1 MSAIVEALNRRANG
15 GNPTLSFEFFPP
27 KDDAGFATLN
37 DSFEQLQRLS
47 PDFVSV
53 TYGAGGSNRER
64 SIAVVESFSSRVA
77 TIGHLTCV
85 GATRQSTQAVIAQFE
100 QAGVAGILA
109 IRGDNPADNPDAL
122 SQGELKRAVEL
133 VSLAQESSS
142 LPVGVAAFP
151 EKHPESVDIAA
162 DVRVLKIK
170 QDAGA
175 RFAVT
180 QLFFAAS
187 HYVELVDAAREAGVT
202 MPILPGLMPIANA
215 KNVLRMAQLSGAS
228 VPSDLHGRLISAP
241 DDDAA
246 REIGMAYTVQ
256 LGRELLEA
264 GAPGLHIFA
273 LNQSKAATRVAQ
285 EVGLA

>member
-1 MSAIVEALNRRANG
+1 M
-15 GNPTLSFEFFPP
+15 
-27 KDDAGFATLN
+27 
-37 DSFEQLQRLS
+37 
-47 PDFVSV
+47 
-53 TYGAGGSNRER
+53 
-64 SIAVVESFSSRVA
+64 
-77 TIGHLTCV
+77 
-85 GATRQSTQAVIAQFE
+85 
-100 QAGVAGILA
+100 AGILA
-109 IRGDNPADNPDAL
+109 IRGDNPADQPDAL
-122 SQGELKRAVEL
+122 NKGELKRAVEL
-133 VSLAQESSS
+133 VTLAQECSS

-175 RFAVT
+175 KFAVT

-187 HYVELVDAAREAGVT
+187 HYVELVDAARAAGVT

-215 KNVLRMAQLSGAS
+215 KNVLRMAQLSGAT
-228 VPSDLHGRLISAP
+228 VPSDLHDRLISAT
-241 DDDAA
+241 DEDAA

-256 LGRELLEA
+256 LGRELLSA

-285 EVGLA
+285 EVVLT

>member
-1 MSAIVEALNRRANG
+1 MSAIVEALNRRSTG
-15 GNPTLSFEFFPP
+15 GRPTLSFEFFPP
-27 KDDAGFATLN
+27 KDDAGFDTLRA
-37 DSFEQLQRLS
+37 SFDELQKLS

-64 SIAVVESFSSRVA
+64 SIAVVESFSSRVP

-85 GATRQSTQAVIAQFE
+85 GATRQSTQEVIRQFE
-100 QAGVAGILA
+100 AAGVAGILA

-133 VSLAQESSS
+133 VSLAQEASS
-142 LPVGVAAFP
+142 LSVGVAAFP
-151 EKHPESVDIAA
+151 EKHPESIDIAA

-175 RFAVT
+175 SFAVT

-187 HYVELVDAAREAGVT
+187 HYLELVDAARAAGVT

-215 KNVLRMAQLSGAS
+215 KNVLRMATLSGAT
-228 VPSDLHGRLISAP
+228 VPKDLHDRLLGAP
-241 DDDAA
+241 DEDAA
-246 REIGMAYTVQ
+246 REIGMSYTIE
-256 LGRELLEA
+256 LGRELLA
-264 GAPGLHIFA
+264 GGAPGLHIFA
-273 LNQSKAATRVAQ
+273 LNQSKAATRVAT

>member
-1 MSAIVEALNRRANG
+1 MSAIVEALNRRASG
-15 GNPTLSFEFFPP
+15 GKPTLSFEFFPP
-27 KDDAGFATLN
+27 KDDAGFVALN
-37 DSFEQLQRLS
+37 ASFDQLQQLS

-64 SIAVVESFSSRVA
+64 SIAVVENFSSRVA

-85 GATRQSTQAVIAQFE
+85 GATRQSTQDVICQFE
-100 QAGVAGILA
+100 AAGVAGILA

-122 SQGELKRAVEL
+122 NQGELKRAVEL

-142 LPVGVAAFP
+142 LAVGVAAFP

-175 RFAVT
+175 KFAVT

-187 HYVELVDAAREAGVT
+187 HYLELVDAARAAGVT

-215 KNVLRMAQLSGAS
+215 KNVLRMAQLSGAT
-228 VPSDLHGRLISAP
+228 VPQDLHDRLISAP

-256 LGRELLEA
+256 LGLELLA
-264 GAPGLHIFA
+264 GGAPGLHIFA
-273 LNQSKAATRVAQ
+273 LNQAKAATRVAS